1 MNASVVVRDGSP
13 FPSAVL
19 RWYDDWG
26 LPAAY
31 LVSPPRRLWG
41 DGPAP
46 PAVESGID
54 ARRVRPVPTPSQ
66 LLQALPEGDNWPA
79 QTRRSLARLHAFFL
93 IAEDPQRRLDARP
106 VNTLSHQVSLVR
118 HVLENEHLD
127 RVLIADEV
135 GLGKTIE
142 AGLLVKEFLERRV
155 GLRILYLAPARLV
168 PNVLAEFGRLG
179 LPFRGWMAQ
188 DGDARLTD
196 PLIVASIH
204 RAVHERHFQAILDT
218 PPWDV
223 LIVDECHHLSDW
235 APGGGDARQNFRLV
249 RELIARQ
256 RPDGRVLMMSG
267 TPHQGHPSRFENL
280 LGLLKRPDEDA
291 AALAGRVIYR
301 TKEDVCDWHGN
312 PLFPGRQVNEPLVL
326 DLDSG
331 YRDWLRA
338 VRDYFSPQLG
348 TSSEPQRR
356 AAGWRCAQAMQ
367 WATSSPQAGLGYLVR
382 QAIRASWTLTDAPLA
397 DCLAALRPYRLGP
410 ADEPIGRLFE
420 RVCKD
425 VRQQQQTADVED
437 IEEGDAENDADRAG
451 LAGLLEQ
458 GLEVLRRHGEAKWR
472 LVRESLLDG
481 LAGEKVVLFAQ
492 PVETVTAVARYL
504 ESAFGRAP
512 AMILGG
518 QSDGERRRQIETFRR
533 IDGPQFLVSS
543 RAGGEG
549 INLQVARRLVHL
561 DVPWNPMELEQRV
574 GRVHRF
580 GSRRTILVDTV
591 VVKDSREADAYRV
604 ARQRLE
610 LIASVLVERERFE
623 SVFARVMSLV
633 PPEDLQSVL
642 IREGTGPLTHDDQEQ
657 LAAMVRAGFDSWSR
671 FHERFAELQR
681 RIRQQPA
688 GLATWSDVE
697 EFLRRHAKAET
708 EEGFRAQTFVR
719 VSNGIEAAE
728 EDAVVLRLADG
739 GRYACGDHAGT
750 AVTSVDGPAKQLGL
764 NLPLV
769 SESLRSSAL
778 PTQDT
783 GAAHVRWPSDE
794 PSPAVPPFGILILL
808 RQTVR
813 TDAQTG
819 WLEQGCSLR
828 CYVVSDGVAVEAE
841 GEGKRRLIDGL
852 LRGTIR
858 NRPELADTVVAALAR
873 EEERLIADLARPND
887 DDRREGLRHAVL
899 PLVAA
904 VITSG

>member
-1 MNASVVVRDGSP
+1 MNAAVVVREDRL

-26 LPAAY
+26 LRATD
-31 LVSPPRRLWG
+31 LVAPPRRLWG

-54 ARRVRPVPTPSQ
+54 ARRVRPLPTPSQ

-79 QTRRSLARLHAFFL
+79 QSRRSLARLHAFFL
-93 IAEDPQRRLDARP
+93 LAEDPQRRLDARP
-106 VNTLSHQVSLVR
+106 VNTLAHQVSLVR
-118 HVLENEHLD
+118 HVLENERLS

-135 GLGKTIE
+135 GLGKTVE
-142 AGLLVKEFLERRV
+142 AGLLVKEFLERRA
-155 GLRILYLAPARLV
+155 GLRVLYLAPARLV
-168 PNVLAEFGRLG
+168 PNVLAEFDRLG

-204 RAVHERHFQAILDT
+204 RAVHECHFQAILET

-223 LIVDECHHLSDW
+223 IVVDECHHLSDW

-280 LGLLKRPDEDA
+280 LGLLKRPHED

-301 TKEDVCDWHGN
+301 TKEDVRDWHGK
-312 PLFPGRQVNEPLVL
+312 PLFPSRQVNEPLVL
-326 DLDSG
+326 DLGSG
-331 YRDWLRA
+331 HRDWLRA
-338 VRDYFSPQLG
+338 IRDHFSPASG
-348 TSSEPQRR
+348 TSSEPRRR

-382 QAIRASWTLTDAPLA
+382 QAIRNGWALTDAPLA

-410 ADEPIGRLFE
+410 IEEPVGRLFE
-420 RVCKD
+420 RICNE

-437 IEEGDAENDADRAG
+437 IEEDDAENDADRAG

-458 GLEVLRRHGEAKWR
+458 GLEVLRRHGDAKWR
-472 LVRESLLDG
+472 LVRERLLDG

-504 ESAFGRAP
+504 ESAFGRSP

-518 QSDGERRRQIETFRR
+518 QSDGERRRQIESFRR
-533 IDGPQFLVSS
+533 INGPQFLVSS

-610 LIASVLVERERFE
+610 LIASVLVQRDRFE

-633 PPEDLQSVL
+633 PPEELQSVL
-642 IREGTGPLTHDDQEQ
+642 IRDGMGPLTHDDQEQ
-657 LAAMVRAGFDSWSR
+657 LAAMVQLGFDSWNS
-671 FHERFAELQR
+671 FHERFAEQQR

-697 EFLRRHAKAET
+697 EFLRLYAKAQV

-719 VSNGIEAAE
+719 ASNGIEATE
-728 EDAVVLRLADG
+728 EDAVVLRLVDG
-739 GRYACGDHAGT
+739 GRYACGDRAGT
-750 AVTSVDGPAKQLGL
+750 VVANTEGPAKQLGL

-769 SESLRSSAL
+769 AETLQRIAL
-778 PTQDT
+778 PTQDA
-783 GAAHVRWPSDE
+783 GAAHIRWTSDE
-794 PSPAVPPFGILILL
+794 APPAALPFGVLILL

-828 CYVVSDGVAVEAE
+828 FYVISDGVAVDAE
-841 GEGKRRLIDGL
+841 GESKRRLIDGL
-852 LRGTIR
+852 LHGTIR
-858 NRPELADTVVAALAR
+858 NKPESADTIVAALAR
-873 EEERLIADLARPND
+873 EEERLIADLARPNE

-899 PLVAA
+899 PLLAA